1 MLEVTVKTLD
11 SQNHSY
17 SVPDDITVKEFKE
30 KIASSVGIPADKQR
44 LIFCGRVLQDEKKL
58 LEYDVNGKV
67 IHLVQRPPPQTHTPS
82 TSSSSSSTNRSSTH
96 SGRENGSFLLGA
108 FTLPQDMIDPAHVQ
122 QIVQDLVSGMGEIG
136 RNATVMS
143 RTSEDGSSVDV
154 HINLGQVP
162 LQSEAQLRI
171 NQAQTMITRANQV
184 LDLLESG
191 STGSEP
197 TDTPMQTDQGGETEM
212 RETPQQEAQQQE
224 SEASRETTSSVEE
237 SLTAGLSS
245 MFNIPGIAI
254 LSSQSGSIPITTGAA
269 PMTNTDATESNQNT
283 SSGGSLRYGEG
294 LAQAARAA
302 VAAAVAAAAG
312 AAAAAARA
320 ATNAAGFTQG
330 STTSTGT
337 RNATGSATSNGSR
350 NINGDVQPN
359 LRESTE
365 TSNRSTTQNQTNDS
379 SSSGTAPNPSGRS
392 RREIIHPP
400 TTALASLLDDLNRL
414 NTRFQPFLQ
423 NYSQLLRDDPDVGS
437 NPAET
442 HNMFNK
448 VSRVLH
454 YISHAY
460 HSISDLT
467 VNYNLAP
474 PRTLR
479 VQVMPSSQ
487 PTTVFHTTVPVQA
500 QINVT
505 AGRTRNGMSSSSS
518 TPASEPASATTEA
531 SAAAAAAAAAATAT
545 NTTTTANT
553 SSTSSSTTTN
563 SFSGPSM
570 FSNASSLF
578 GSQSPLMFMEVGPN
592 SITIDSIS
600 ATVVS
605 QAEHVGL
612 TTGSTT
618 STTSTTESSQP
629 QSHRGAT
636 TNTTPSGTTGPRI
649 SQDSGIN
656 SVRNFASLSMP
667 LSNMG
672 GGFSLFDPCLPCN
685 SCWALPSVPRSRRF
699 RPVRT
704 RMVPRESEQERH
716 SNVQMFESELRN
728 MGRHQASTD
737 ETFTSLLQMVAGAA
751 GPRPNRMTIGQL
763 SSLSLDGSAASSQNI
778 IWDLFARVVNSLTE
792 HDLIEIFVGR
802 PEPLEHVR
810 VGLQDFIRQ
819 RLLNGQEETNE
830 NINSAIDNV
839 ISQLQELIQGSARDA
854 NVKPDIDFVATINTF
869 LRQNLRQL
877 ITFVLHPP
885 EGSSF
890 AVYLYTMCRTII
902 SEFIILTIHCSVDGI
917 TSLQRIFEG
926 RVRQYANHLRP
937 VLNWLTTLGAS
948 EFHTMLAN
956 ISITAEQ
963 VEHYVVNVSRETRD
977 EATPLLAANA
987 ESNAYNSGLEM
998 MEDDT
1003 ISNEVAQSDV
1013 ASGSVEMA
1021 TKESSPELME
1031 AESIQEIHQNNFEGA
1046 TSATGLYGS
1055 LSDDELGEVTI
1066 GSEPWHASVPKEWV
1080 PIITRDIRRQRR
1092 QAPQPPFSDAY
1103 LNGMPSKRRRMM
1115 PNNTIGAIQTILP
1128 EAIQRAVRSVNVQ
1141 PVTSMEELRRDAV
1154 QDTSLHSAYR
1164 EQVKCAIQDRIRNDS
1179 DYIPERFPKTEKYF
1193 NRE

>member
-17 SVPDDITVKEFKE
+17 SVPDEITVKEFKE

-67 IHLVQRPPPQTHTPS
+67 IHLVQRPPPQAHPPS
-82 TSSSSSSTNRSSTH
+82 TSSSSSTTNRSSTH

-143 RTSEDGSSVDV
+143 RTSEDGSSLDV

-184 LDLLESG
+184 LDLLENG
-191 STGSEP
+191 STASEPNDSPMQMEQGSEN
-197 TDTPMQTDQGGETEM
+197 ET
-212 RETPQQEAQQQE
+212 RENPPQEA
-224 SEASRETTSSVEE
+224 SSETTTSEEE
-237 SLTAGLSS
+237 SLAMGLSS

-254 LSSQSGSIPITTGAA
+254 LSSQGSSIPVTAGTTGTTAS
-269 PMTNTDATESNQNT
+269 NTETTDSNQT
-283 SSGGSLRYGEG
+283 SSNNSRYGEG

-330 STTSTGT
+330 SSTS
-337 RNATGSATSNGSR
+337 SAAQINTNESR
-350 NINGDVQPN
+350 NINGEQSHFQQ
-359 LRESTE
+359 ESTQ
-365 TSNRSTTQNQTNDS
+365 TNRSAQPGQPSESSPARTATSSTN
-379 SSSGTAPNPSGRS
+379 GRS

-400 TTALASLLDDLNRL
+400 TTVLASLLDDLNRL
-414 NTRFQPFLQ
+414 NIRFQPFLQ
-423 NYSQLLRDDPDVGS
+423 NYTQLLRDDPEIS
-437 NPAET
+437 NNPVDT

-448 VSRVLH
+448 VSRILH

-467 VNYNLAP
+467 VNYNLPP
-474 PRTLR
+474 PRVLR

-500 QINVT
+500 QINVS
-505 AGRTRNGMSSSSS
+505 AGRTRNGMSSS
-518 TPASEPASATTEA
+518 TTASEPPSTTEP
-531 SAAAAAAAAAATAT
+531 AAAT
-545 NTTTTANT
+545 TTAT
-553 SSTSSSTTTN
+553 ATTIASSSNSTSTTTN
-563 SFSGPSM
+563 SFSGPSV
-570 FSNASSLF
+570 FSTASSLF

-605 QAEHVGL
+605 QADPGTS
-612 TTGSTT
+612 TTGSSST
-618 STTSTTESSQP
+618 SSTTESQP

-656 SVRNFASLSMP
+656 SLRNFASLSMP
-667 LSNMG
+667 LSNMSS
-672 GGFSLFDPCLPCN
+672 GFSLFDPCLPCN
-685 SCWALPSVPRSRRF
+685 SCWALPSVSRSRRL

-704 RMVPRESEQERH
+704 RMAPRDLEQERH
-716 SNVQMFESELRN
+716 PNVQMLESELRN
-728 MGRHQASTD
+728 MNRHRSASSD
-737 ETFTSLLQMVAGAA
+737 ETFTSLLQLVSG
-751 GPRPNRMTIGQL
+751 GPSPRPNRMTIGQL
-763 SSLSLDGSAASSQNI
+763 SSLFIDGTPSTQNI
-778 IWDLFARVVNSLTE
+778 IWDLFTRVVNSLTV

-802 PEPLEHVR
+802 PEPLEHIR
-810 VGLQDFIRQ
+810 VSLQDFIRQ
-819 RLLNGQEETNE
+819 RILNGQEETND
-830 NINSAIDNV
+830 NISTAIDR
-839 ISQLQELIQGSARDA
+839 ILSEWQETIQGSARDA
-854 NVKPDIDFVATINTF
+854 NVKPEIDFVATINTF

-877 ITFVLHPP
+877 ITFILHPP

-890 AVYLYTMCRTII
+890 ALFLYSMCRTII
-902 SEFIILTIHCSVDGI
+902 SELIVLTIHCTEDGV
-917 TSLQRIFEG
+917 TSLQHIFQG
-926 RVRQYANHLRP
+926 RVRQFANHLRP
-937 VLNWLTTLGAS
+937 AIQTWLTTIAAS
-948 EFHTMLAN
+948 EIHSMLTN
-956 ISITAEQ
+956 ITITADQ
-963 VEHYVVNVSRETRD
+963 VEHYVVKITRE
-977 EATPLLAANA
+977 ESKPSSTPNM
-987 ESNAYNSGLEM
+987 EGSTYNSGSEM

-1003 ISNEVAQSDV
+1003 NNELSQSDM
-1013 ASGSVEMA
+1013 ASGSVEMV

-1031 AESIQEIHQNNFEGA
+1031 AENTQEINQNNCEGA
-1046 TSATGLYGS
+1046 TSETNLYGS
-1055 LSDDELGEVTI
+1055 LSDDELGDITI
-1066 GSEPWHASVPKEWV
+1066 GSEPWHAAVPKEWV

-1115 PNNTIGAIQTILP
+1115 PNNTVGAIQTILP
-1128 EAIQRAVRSVNVQ
+1128 EAIQRATRSVNVQ
-1141 PVTSMEELRRDAV
+1141 PITSMEELRRDAA
-1154 QDTSLHSAYR
+1154 QDTSLHAAYR
-1164 EQVKCAIQDRIRNDS
+1164 EQVKCAIQERLRNDS

-1193 NRE
+1193 NKD